1 MGSSGLFACLLA
13 CLVACL
19 GILGPAIPAGAA
31 ASTSTAAGPVTID
44 TRSSA
49 LANATLAAT
58 QRYII
63 EFTEGTTSTAE
74 ATAHAQRGMAVQNI
88 LSNVFPG
95 EVIDLTTSQVKSLRL
110 NPRVLSIEADT
121 PVSAE
126 TMQSPAAWGLDRI
139 DQPRLPLSNSYSY
152 DSSGAGVKA
161 YVVDTGILASHTD
174 FGGRVSN
181 GFSVWGKPQ
190 FRSDG
195 TCKGNSAPSAE
206 FPASATDED
215 GHGTHVAGIV
225 GGTTYGVAKGVTLVP
240 VRVLDCVGSGTA
252 SSIVTGLDFVVRD
265 HVAGTPAV
273 ANLSVGMSGNSAVDN
288 AVNATIADGVT
299 VAVAAGNSNKDACNS
314 SPSRVPNALTVAAI
328 DSADTRASWSN
339 YGSCVDLFAPGVSI
353 TSDYK
358 DGKTVLMSG
367 TSMATP
373 HAAGAAALL
382 LEATPTATPAQIT
395 SALLAKS
402 VPDVVRDGGSNS
414 PNRML
419 NTGATQAPI
428 TERPTAPTLVS
439 ATTPV
444 AGSTT
449 VTWTRSTSVPIL
461 DQTVN
466 IYRNGTLVKPAV
478 VSSDVTS
485 MNYTSMTAGV
495 SYTFSVQARN
505 VVGLSA
511 ESSPSSP
518 VVYRT
523 APSAPAAPLASLTAG
538 GAGSITWALGSD
550 NGSALTE
557 QIVRTYRGTSL
568 VATTSVSG
576 TDTSFT
582 TPSML
587 DVGTAYKFTVQA
599 RNSLGLSTESAF
611 SNTVTRIVAPS
622 AATNVAA
629 TVKSTS
635 NVKVT
640 WTIGSN
646 GGSALWGQIVNLY
659 KNGVFVA
666 SYNVGAS
673 LNSLVLEGMKLG
685 ETYAFTVQ
693 SRNNIGWSPE
703 SVLSNAVKR
712 TR

>member
-1 MGSSGLFACLLA
+1 
-13 CLVACL
+13 
-19 GILGPAIPAGAA
+19 
-31 ASTSTAAGPVTID
+31 
-44 TRSSA
+44 
-49 LANATLAAT
+49 
-58 QRYII
+58 
-63 EFTEGTTSTAE
+63 
-74 ATAHAQRGMAVQNI
+74 
-88 LSNVFPG
+88 
-95 EVIDLTTSQVKSLRL
+95 
-110 NPRVLSIEADT
+110 
-121 PVSAE
+121 
-126 TMQSPAAWGLDRI
+126 
-139 DQPRLPLSNSYSY
+139 
-152 DSSGAGVKA
+152 
-161 YVVDTGILASHTD
+161 
-174 FGGRVSN
+174 
-181 GFSVWGKPQ
+181 
-190 FRSDG
+190 
-195 TCKGNSAPSAE
+195 
-206 FPASATDED
+206 
-215 GHGTHVAGIV
+215 
-225 GGTTYGVAKGVTLVP
+225 VAKGVTLIP

-273 ANLSVGMSGNSAVDN
+273 ANLSVGMSGNTAVDN

-358 DGKTVLMSG
+358 DGKTVGMSG
-367 TSMATP
+367 TSMASP
-373 HAAGAAALL
+373 HVAGAAALL

-414 PNRML
+414 PNRLL

-428 TERPTAPTLVS
+428 TERPTAPTSVS
-439 ATTPV
+439 ATTPI

-466 IYRNGTLVKPAV
+466 TYRNGTLVKSTV
-478 VSSDVTS
+478 VGSDVTS
-485 MNYTSMTAGV
+485 MNYTAMTAGA

-505 VVGLSA
+505 AAGLSA
-511 ESSPSSP
+511 ESSASSE
-518 VVYRT
+518 VVFRS
-523 APSAPAAPLASLTAG
+523 APNAPAAPVASLTAG
-538 GAGSITWALGSD
+538 GAGTISWMLGSD

-557 QIVRTYRGTSL
+557 QIVRTYRGSSL
-568 VATTSVSG
+568 IATTSVSA
-576 TDTSFT
+576 TATSFT

-587 DVGTAYKFTVQA
+587 DLGTAYKFTVQA

-611 SNTVTRIVAPS
+611 SNSVIRIIAPS

-659 KNGVFVA
+659 KNGVFQT
-666 SYNVGAS
+666 SYNVDAS
-673 LNSLVLEGMKLG
+673 QNSLVLEGMKLG

>member
-1 MGSSGLFACLLA
+1 MGSSVLVACLLA
-13 CLVACL
+13 CLVVIFCIAA
-19 GILGPAIPAGAA
+19 PAVPAGAA
-31 ASTSTAAGPVTID
+31 ASTSTAAGPITID
-44 TRSSA
+44 TSSSA

-95 EVIDLTTSQVKSLRL
+95 EVIDLTASQVKSLRL

-126 TMQSPAAWGLDRI
+126 TMQSPATWGLDRI
-139 DQPRLPLSNSYSY
+139 DQPQLPLSNSYSY
-152 DSSGAGVKA
+152 DRTGAGVKA
-161 YVVDTGILASHTD
+161 YVVDSGILASHTD

-181 GFSVWGKPQ
+181 GFSYYGKSQ
-190 FRSDG
+190 FEEGGKCS
-195 TCKGNSAPSAE
+195 TPKASKE
-206 FPASATDED
+206 VPAYSTDED
-215 GHGTHVAGIV
+215 GHGTHVAGIL
-225 GGTTYGVAKGVTLVP
+225 GGTTYGVAKGVTLIP
-240 VRVLDCVGSGTA
+240 VRVLDCKGGGFA
-252 SSIVTGLDFVVRD
+252 SSIVAGLDFVVRD

-273 ANLSVGMSGNSAVDN
+273 ANLSIGMSVSDDVDK

-373 HAAGAAALL
+373 HVAGAAALL
-382 LEATPTATPAQIT
+382 LEATPTATPAQIS
-395 SALLAKS
+395 SALIAQS

-414 PNRML
+414 PNRLL

-428 TERPTAPTLVS
+428 TERPAAPTSVT
-439 ATTPV
+439 ATTPA

-466 IYRNGTLVKPAV
+466 IYRNATLLKPTV

-485 MNYTSMTAGV
+485 MNYTSMTAGA

-505 VVGLSA
+505 AAGLSA

-523 APSAPAAPLASLTAG
+523 APSAPAVPVASLTAG

-629 TVKSTS
+629 AVKSTS

-646 GGSALWGQIVNLY
+646 GGSALRGQIVNLY

-673 LNSLVLEGMKLG
+673 EKSLVLEGMKLG
-685 ETYAFTVQ
+685 ETYTFTVQ